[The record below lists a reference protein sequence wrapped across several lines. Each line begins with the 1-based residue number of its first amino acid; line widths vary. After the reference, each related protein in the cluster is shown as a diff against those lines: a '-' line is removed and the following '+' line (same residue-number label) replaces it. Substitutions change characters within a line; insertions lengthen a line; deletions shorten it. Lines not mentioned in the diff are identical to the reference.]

1 MSANVTVPDLER
13 AVRERNFA
21 LVRGTFVD
29 LEPAD
34 VAEAIDNL
42 ESEDRA
48 IVFRLLPRNHAAE
61 TFEYLAPESQE
72 GLIKALAREHVAAI
86 LNDMSPDDRTAMLE
100 ELPAAAT
107 RRALALLSPDER
119 VVARKLLGYPEESI
133 GRLMT
138 PEFTS
143 VRRDWSV
150 QQSLDHVRKNGSDSE
165 TLNVIYVVDDR
176 GLLIDDLRVRQL
188 LLADPA
194 QKIAELCDGYFI
206 SLKATDDQES
216 AIQVFKEYDRVA
228 FPVTDSSGAL
238 LGIVTVDDVLD
249 VAEEE
254 ATEDIQKIGG
264 SEALEV
270 PYMQIGFFK
279 MLRKRA
285 GWLVA
290 LFLAQSLTLTAMGVF
305 VEQISQALVL
315 TLFVPLIISSGGNSG
330 TQAATLVVRAM
341 ALDEVA
347 LDDWWRVMRREVVF
361 GVILGATLAG
371 LGFMRIGLGAGLGG
385 GYGEE
390 WALLGIAVG
399 LALVCVVLWGVLVGS
414 MLPFVLRRLGAD
426 PAASSA
432 PFVATVVDIT
442 GLLIYFSIA
451 GYVLTTF

>member
-1 MSANVTVPDLER
+1 
-13 AVRERNFA
+13 
-21 LVRGTFVD
+21 
-29 LEPAD
+29 
-34 VAEAIDNL
+34 
-42 ESEDRA
+42 
-48 IVFRLLPRNHAAE
+48 
-61 TFEYLAPESQE
+61 
-72 GLIKALAREHVAAI
+72 
-86 LNDMSPDDRTAMLE
+86 MLE